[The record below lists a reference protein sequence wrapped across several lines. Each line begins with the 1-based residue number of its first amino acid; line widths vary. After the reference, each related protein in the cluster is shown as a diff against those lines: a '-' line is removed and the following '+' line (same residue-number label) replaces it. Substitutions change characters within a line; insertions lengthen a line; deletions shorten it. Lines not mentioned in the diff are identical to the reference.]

1 MAITV
6 VIINQK
12 GGVAKSTTASCF
24 GFLAAREGRRVL
36 LCDLD
41 PQSSLTYSFI
51 EPERTLSSRCLSEAV
66 AERKG
71 LPVVNVRPNLD
82 LVPDS
87 LRMVVSVESMYS
99 QRRREYVLADLLRPV
114 ASRYDLIIVDCPPS
128 LGLLSV
134 NALAIAD
141 RVVVP
146 SRADQLSYY
155 GLQMLCSFVGGL
167 ADINPSVAVTDV
179 FFTFYDPRMRLTKA
193 VEESIRADYG
203 SLVMRGVVRR
213 GVAVSEP
220 LADLRTVFE
229 YKPES
234 RVALDYVDVYREFC
248 GRMGLE

>member
-1 MAITV
+1 
-6 VIINQK
+6 
-12 GGVAKSTTASCF
+12 
-24 GFLAAREGRRVL
+24 
-36 LCDLD
+36 
-41 PQSSLTYSFI
+41 
-51 EPERTLSSRCLSEAV
+51 
-66 AERKG
+66 
-71 LPVVNVRPNLD
+71 
-82 LVPDS
+82 
-87 LRMVVSVESMYS
+87 
-99 QRRREYVLADLLRPV
+99 
-114 ASRYDLIIVDCPPS
+114 
-128 LGLLSV
+128 V

-179 FFTFYDPRMRLTKA
+179 FFTFYDPRMRLTRA